1 MRFLLRLIV
10 TAAALWVAVLL
21 VPGIE
26 HAGPWEHL
34 LVVALVFGLV
44 NAVVRPILVYLS
56 CPLIVL
62 TLGLFMFV
70 LNALM
75 LWLTGYVSGAL
86 GIAFDV
92 RGFVPALLGGVVVGI
107 VSAVLNI
114 FVGKKPPR
122 RRT

>member
-1 MRFLLRLIV
+1 MKFLLRLLA
-10 TAAALWVAVLL
+10 TAAALWVAVLI
-21 VPGIE
+21 VPGIDYT
-26 HAGPWEHL
+26 GPWLHL
-34 LVVALVFGLV
+34 LIVALVFGVV

-62 TLGLFMFV
+62 TLGLFMLV

-75 LWLTGYVSGAL
+75 LWLTATFSGAL

-92 RGFVPALLGGVVVGI
+92 RGFVPAFIGGLVVGI

-114 FVGKKPPR
+114 FVGKKPER
-122 RRT
+122 RRS